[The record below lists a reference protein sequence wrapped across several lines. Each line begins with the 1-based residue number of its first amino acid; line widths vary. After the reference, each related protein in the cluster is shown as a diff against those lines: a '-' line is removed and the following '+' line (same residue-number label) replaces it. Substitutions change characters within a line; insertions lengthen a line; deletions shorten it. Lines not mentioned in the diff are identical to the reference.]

1 MAKSKGET
9 GKRQVS
15 AFLTTYHHMES
26 ILTGRDLKAM
36 GLKPRPQFKRI
47 LDKLVDARLNGEVK
61 AEAEGK
67 LFLKQIVQMI
77 LLVERSW

>member
-36 GLKPRPQFKRI
+36 GLKLGPRYKQI
-47 LDKLVDARLNGEVK
+47 LNLILKARLNGEIRT
-61 AEAEGK
+61 EAKERDLAMK
-67 LFLKQIVQMI
+67 LA
-77 LLVERSW
+77 S